1 MAIASRPHKVG
12 SRVVIFS
19 CNGHGFR
26 ERSPFSVR
34 EPRKLPPKSAVLD
47 SEVVASGVDGRPNF
61 VRRPVALAQPQGQ
74 AMGQPWANSGPQLW
88 APTLGQLW
96 AKPGP
101 VAVHLYAFDHLAFNG
116 CDFGCSPGRGRNA
129 GKPTLVRANAA
140 G

>member
-26 ERSPFSVR
+26 ERSHFNVR

-61 VRRPVALAQPQGQ
+61 VRLPVALGQPQGQ
-74 AMGQPWANSGPQLW
+74 AMGQLWANSGPQLW
-88 APTLGQLW
+88 APTLGPN
-96 AKPGP
+96 PGP
-101 VAVHLYAFDHLAFNG
+101 TLGQAWASG
-116 CDFGCSPGRGRNA
+116 GSP
-129 GKPTLVRANAA
+129 VRIRPP